1 MSEATRAWLYR
12 ISTAVIPLLAGY
24 AIIEESAVPGWL
36 ALAAAVFNTG
46 LASLNTSTA
55 KLPPPP
61 PVDHAQ
67 PNFD

>member
-1 MSEATRAWLYR
+1 MSEQTRAWLYR

-24 AIIEESAVPGWL
+24 AIIEEKQVAGWM

-46 LASLNTSTA
+46 LASLNTST

-61 PVDHAQ
+61 PPSTD
-67 PNFD
+67 